1 MSIQGADRPG
11 APLFDDAARWYDAA
25 LVVSYGGPEG
35 PDHVLAFLENAA
47 RGRRV
52 PRRRLLEVAE
62 HYHQVGGVSPINQ
75 QNRALV
81 AALTAELA
89 ARGQPLPVYLGNRNW
104 HPFLEDTIRRMRD
117 DGIRRAI
124 VLVTSAFSCYSGCR
138 QYREDVLR
146 AREAVGPG
154 APEFDKL
161 RVFFNHP
168 GFVAAKAVL
177 LEATLARVPP
187 DRRECA
193 QVVFT
198 GHSVPVAMAQ
208 RSEYEAQLQ
217 EAASLVAAAVGVR
230 RWSVAYQS
238 RSGPPSVPWLEPD
251 IGDHLR
257 ELAANGVTD
266 VVLQPIGF
274 LSDHMEVLHDLDIEA
289 KAVAEELGLGF
300 ERAPTAGTDP
310 RFVGML
316 ADLIAERTTEC
327 PRRPALGSLGP
338 GHDICPVDCCLEG
351 PATGRSPDQRS
362 SRLRQ

>member
-1 MSIQGADRPG
+1 MSIGGGNRPG
-11 APLFDDAARWYDAA
+11 APLFDDAARCYDAV
-25 LVVSYGGPEG
+25 LVASYGGPEG
-35 PDHVLAFLENAA
+35 ADHVLPFLENAT

-52 PRRRLLEVAE
+52 PRQRLLEVAE

-81 AALTAELA
+81 AALAAELA

-117 DGIRRAI
+117 AGIGRAI

-138 QYREDVLR
+138 QYREDILR
-146 AREAVGPG
+146 ALEAVGPG

-168 GFVAAKAVL
+168 GFVAAQAAL
-177 LEATLARVPP
+177 LEATLARIPP
-187 DRRECA
+187 DRRETV
-193 QVVFT
+193 QVEFT
-198 GHSVPVAMAQ
+198 AHSVPVTMARQ
-208 RSEYEAQLQ
+208 SGYQAQLQ
-217 EAASLVAAAVGVR
+217 EAASLVAASAGVR

-251 IGDHLR
+251 IGDRLR

-274 LSDHMEVLHDLDIEA
+274 LSDHMEVLYDLEVEA
-289 KAVAEELGLGF
+289 KAIAEELGLGF
-300 ERAPTAGTDP
+300 ERAPTVGTDP
-310 RFVGML
+310 RFVGTL
-316 ADLIAERTTEC
+316 ADLIAERTTGC
-327 PRRPALGSLGP
+327 PHRPALGSLGP
-338 GHDICPVDCCLEG
+338 GHDICPVDCCLE
-351 PATGRSPDQRS
+351 
-362 SRLRQ
+362 